1 MIVLMGYALR
11 WGSTRRYKRAKAQTT
26 PLRTRGRNGIGVE
39 RQRNHNNNY
48 HLQEV
53 SAIKKESAYQL
64 MFKDYPDVVNATQMC
79 EMLGGISIKTGYE
92 LLKSGKVKSFLVG
105 RSYRIPK
112 LFILEYM
119 GL

>member
-1 MIVLMGYALR
+1 
-11 WGSTRRYKRAKAQTT
+11 
-26 PLRTRGRNGIGVE
+26 
-39 RQRNHNNNY
+39 
-48 HLQEV
+48 
-53 SAIKKESAYQL
+53 

>member
-1 MIVLMGYALR
+1 MNDKNQFLLNCIYLVSKCRALSLAAATQYF
-11 WGSTRRYKRAKAQTT
+11 WLAES
-26 PLRTRGRNGIGVE
+26 NIG
-39 RQRNHNNNY
+39 
-48 HLQEV
+48 L
-53 SAIKKESAYQL
+53 AIKKESAYQL
-64 MFKDYPDVVNATQMC
+64 MFKDYPDVVSVAQMC